1 MQVVLSRKINFGLNE
16 EQEKA
21 VYAPDG
27 PLLLLAGAGSGKTR
41 ALIARIAH
49 LIERGVPPESI
60 MAITFTNKAADEMKS
75 RLEKY
80 VGNRGYQVMAGTFHS
95 VANRLIRIFG
105 KPYGFGDYR
114 ILDDDES
121 WRIIHQIATAEGG
134 NEEQARELKIF
145 IDQRKNENLLPS
157 DIDWGSRHPVEM
169 VSLYRTYQSVLQDRG
184 YMDFGDL
191 IIYFNR
197 LMDVRRIREKVH
209 ERFKHILIDEYQDIN
224 DAQYRMVQNLAGYRR
239 NLWVVGDPD
248 QAIYAFRGASLKHI
262 LNFQKDFPEAQVMR
276 LERNYRST
284 KTIVEATNRVIER
297 NSKRLDK
304 TVWTSSEAGEPITVI
319 YPANPNQEAAWIAD
333 KVRDLVNSGVDPNE
347 IAVLYRTHRQANLL
361 DESFSKRNI
370 PFRIAGQTAF
380 YNRQEIK
387 DAFAYIRLA
396 TWKDDTEALL
406 RILNVP
412 RRGMGEKAQE
422 AVAKMIDQGLKTDQ
436 ILDLLISGN
445 NGLAKSSKRREG
457 ARQLKEILDSLP
469 DGSAAETVPAILEM
483 SGVLEHYAN
492 GPEAPK
498 RLAHLNRLVEI
509 ALSFGPWIGLE
520 EFVDEVRLRS
530 EEAASKD
537 APMVTL
543 MTAHASKGTE
553 FDYVFI
559 VGLNANIFPMYHS
572 DIEEERRLFYVAC
585 TRARHKLY
593 LSSPKTVVTMTG
605 QLRQAARSPFISELP
620 AHLLYQ
626 MTTLKVG

>member
-1 MQVVLSRKINFGLNE
+1 MSDRKIDFGLND

-49 LIERGVPPESI
+49 LIERGIPPEGI

-75 RLEKY
+75 RLEQY
-80 VGNRGYQVMAGTFHS
+80 VGSRGYQVVAGTFHS

-114 ILDDDES
+114 ILDDDEC
-121 WRIIHQIATAEGG
+121 WRIIFQIATAEGG
-134 NEEQARELKIF
+134 NEEDARELKTF

-157 DIDWGSRHPVEM
+157 DIDWTSRHPEKLVNQ
-169 VSLYRTYQSVLQDRG
+169 YRSYQAVLQDRG

-197 LMDVRRIREKVH
+197 LMDVRRIRDKIQ
-209 ERFKHILIDEYQDIN
+209 ERFQHILVDEYQDIN
-224 DAQYRMVQNLAGYRR
+224 DSQYMMVRHLAGHRR

-262 LNFQKDFPEAQVMR
+262 LSFQSDFPDAQLMR

-284 KTIVEATNRVIER
+284 KTIVEATNRLIER

-304 TVWTSSEAGEPITVI
+304 TLWTSAEAGETITIVH
-319 YPANPNQEAAWIAD
+319 PANPNQEAAWVADSVQNLIAD
-333 KVRDLVNSGVDPNE
+333 GVSPTE
-347 IAVLYRTHRQANLL
+347 ICVLYRTHRQANLL

-396 TWKDDTEALL
+396 SWRDDTEALL

-412 RRGMGEKAQE
+412 KRGMGDKAQE
-422 AVAKMIDQGLKTDQ
+422 AVGKMIDEGLKTDQ
-436 ILDLLISGN
+436 ILDLLMSGN
-445 NGLAKSSKRREG
+445 DGLAKSSKRREG
-457 ARQLKEILDSLP
+457 ARLLKSIIDSLP
-469 DGSAAETVPAILEM
+469 NGSAAESVPEILKL
-483 SGVLEHYAN
+483 SGVIAHYAR
-492 GPEAPK
+492 GPEAAK
-498 RLAHLNRLVEI
+498 RLENLNRLVEI
-509 ALSFGPWIGLE
+509 ALSFGPWIGLD
-520 EFVDEVRLRS
+520 EFVDEIRLRS
-530 EEAASKD
+530 EEAGSKNAST
-537 APMVTL
+537 VTL

-553 FDYVFI
+553 FDYVFV
-559 VGLNANIFPMYHS
+559 VGLNSNIFPMYRA
-572 DIEEERRLFYVAC
+572 DTEEERRLFYVAC
-585 TRARHKLY
+585 TRARHKLF
-593 LSSPKTVVTMTG
+593 LSSPKTVITMEG
-605 QLRQAARSPFISELP
+605 KLRHAYCSPFLSELP
-620 AHLLYQ
+620 PELTHKI
-626 MTTLKVG
+626 TTLGGE